1 MSWKVRIAPA
11 ALLLLLCA
19 ACNNGYDKKA
29 RTPEPSADAPTT
41 ASVNAAMA
49 DSASVAT
56 SNEVLRSEYVND
68 GQQPTARAGN
78 AKQQAPAAPAAPAP
92 NPDWDRKI
100 VKTADVALQVKDF
113 QRFSDRLH
121 DNVRQSGGYIAS
133 EQQSQDAGVIEN
145 TVAIRV
151 PVNRF
156 EELMAQLPG
165 DSDKLETKKVS
176 SDDVTMELID
186 TKSRLET
193 KKEVRERYL
202 ELLKQAHSMNDIIA
216 VQNEINDIQGEMD
229 QAAGRIAWLGHS
241 SAYSTINLR
250 FYEILDAT
258 VHEEAPPGF
267 MQRLKESIGE
277 GWKGLSAFLIEIMS
291 VWPLWIALGFGI
303 AWIRKVMRRSKAA
316 TAGSTPVKE
325 TAPGS

>member
-1 MSWKVRIAPA
+1 MSWKSSIAPA

-19 ACNNGYDKKA
+19 ACNNAKYKEASTSAAEPALA
-29 RTPEPSADAPTT
+29 RESAAR
-41 ASVNAAMA
+41 A

-56 SNEVLRSEYVND
+56 DNED
-68 GQQPTARAGN
+68 FKQQGPGAPAARAT
-78 AKQQAPAAPAAPAP
+78 AAAPAAPAP

-100 VKTADVALQVKDF
+100 VKTADLALQVKNF
-113 QRFSDRLH
+113 EQFSDRLH
-121 DNVRQSGGYIAS
+121 ASVRQSGGYIAS
-133 EQQSQDAGVIEN
+133 EQQSQDAGQIEN

-151 PVNRF
+151 PVDRF
-156 EELMAQLPG
+156 EELMVQLPG

-202 ELLKQAHSMNDIIA
+202 ELLRQAHSMKDIIT

-241 SAYSTINLR
+241 SAYSTINLH
-250 FYEILDAT
+250 FFQILDET
-258 VHEEAPPGF
+258 VRPDAPPGF
-267 MQRLKESIGE
+267 MQQLKESIGE
-277 GWKGLSAFLIEIMS
+277 GWKGLSAFLIGVIS
-291 VWPLWIALGFGI
+291 AWPLWIALGFGI
-303 AWIRKVMRRSKAA
+303 VWIRKVMRRVKTAA
-316 TAGSTPVKE
+316 AVVTTGSAPVKE
-325 TAPGS
+325 TT